1 MNLLRI
7 EKLPEDIYSRAKSGA
22 RYFGDSLV
30 LQVPYQTL
38 LCVIPPW
45 PMLQTVAAPPCRAK
59 ACMFVG

>member
-7 EKLPEDIYSRAKSGA
+7 EKLPEDTSGAKSGA

-38 LCVIPPW
+38 FCMIPPLAYAANCCCTS
-45 PMLQTVAAPPCRAK
+45 LQS
-59 ACMFVG
+59 

>member
-38 LCVIPPW
+38 LCVILPLAYAANCCCTS
-45 PMLQTVAAPPCRAK
+45 LQS
-59 ACMFVG
+59 

>member
-38 LCVIPPW
+38 LCVIPPLAYAANCCCTS
-45 PMLQTVAAPPCRAK
+45 LQS
-59 ACMFVG
+59 